1 MLQHIL
7 SSDDIWPGGIPST
20 VRLHPTDEWSE
31 DELKEE
37 SKGWCQ
43 FVEKEWIPKTDLN
56 EEMQQRRALIERWAS
71 ADQHFRDS
79 YHRRAPLRD
88 SSLDSPPNLLPKY
101 LAHQK
106 RFICL
111 APVDREKHSENYK
124 RLLQVLILLYN
135 HENRSLDHPMAHYTN
150 WDPCHIPAIIVD
162 PSFTDTADD
171 PSFSMDIDQPLIG
184 ILDSAHQR
192 GELFFDEY
200 SPDDWARQLEAFA
213 PGYLDLDAQDRE
225 ADFDQINLWDPKPET
240 YVLNVPPRLR
250 MPGIE
255 KNLSFIGGIDR
266 HADNSREYSLEKFF
280 QS

>member
-1 MLQHIL
+1 MIF
-7 SSDDIWPGGIPST
+7 GRGTPST
-20 VRLHPTDEWSE
+20 VRLHPNDEWSE

-43 FVEKEWIPKTDLN
+43 FVKEEWIPKTDLN
-56 EEMQQRRALIERWAS
+56 EEMQQRQALIERWAS
-71 ADQHFRDS
+71 ADQNFRDS

-88 SSLDSPPNLLPKY
+88 SSLDYPPNLLPKY

-124 RLLQVLILLYN
+124 RLLKVLILLYN

-171 PSFSMDIDQPLIG
+171 PSFSSYRNLLINYYLHPADFRAVSMTRAGTIVFPKVNLREFIVIDQESLNEG
-184 ILDSAHQR
+184 RLAVMNFKFN
-192 GELFFDEY
+192 G
-200 SPDDWARQLEAFA
+200 QLENYALLRPIPMGKA
-213 PGYLDLDAQDRE
+213 MLHLYLE
-225 ADFDQINLWDPKPET
+225 GWSVGE
-240 YVLNVPPRLR
+240 VLNGEESNWAARRWNKP
-250 MPGIE
+250 
-255 KNLSFIGGIDR
+255 
-266 HADNSREYSLEKFF
+266 
-280 QS
+280 